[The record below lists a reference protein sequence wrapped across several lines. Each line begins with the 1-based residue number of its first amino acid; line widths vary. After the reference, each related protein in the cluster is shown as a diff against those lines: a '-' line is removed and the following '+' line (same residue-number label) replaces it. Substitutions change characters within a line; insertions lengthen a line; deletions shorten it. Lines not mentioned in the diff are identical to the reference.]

1 MMMMMTKRSENF
13 KRDGFGL
20 LSHLS
25 RESGEGKGCAGVFE
39 ILSAFYVLQD
49 EMWIEGKK
57 TLLSSSWSAQLYIH
71 RFYR

>member
-1 MMMMMTKRSENF
+1 MMMAKRSENF

-25 RESGEGKGCAGVFE
+25 RESGEGKDALV
-39 ILSAFYVLQD
+39 SWKFYPLFMCCKMRC
-49 EMWIEGKK
+49 ELKAKK
-57 TLLSSSWSAQLYIH
+57 NLLSSSSSAQPFIH